1 MLQSQFTANAQHP
14 DKYDG
19 LDFEVRKAEHLPL
32 DGSPLTLEEIRF
44 LEANAFKFPQL
55 AEKYKVHEV
64 LTKQPGTE
72 EQLTPHKQKVKR
84 KLADIVDYIG
94 DGSASLSELTANFTG
109 SKSYILKHVKKL
121 IADGVLIR
129 ENGPRGSHI
138 YMKPDCDTSPH

>member
-64 LTKQPGTE
+64 LTRQPSTE
-72 EQLTPHKQKVKR
+72 EHLTPHKQKVKR

-121 IADGVLIR
+121 IDDGVLVR
-129 ENGPRGSHI
+129 EYGPRGSHI
-138 YMKPDCDTSPH
+138 YMKPAAT